1 MRIIYYL
8 SGIALAILAVNRP
21 KKYLEWLEDDIA
33 ISKDLMYLLF
43 VAYFV
48 VFLIVFNW
56 YIAIF
61 ATVCLIGSIILFNY
75 CRILYFIVKSK
86 FEK

>member
-1 MRIIYYL
+1 MRIIFYL

-21 KKYLEWLEDDIA
+21 KKYFEWLDDDIA

-48 VFLIVFNW
+48 VFLIIFNW

-61 ATVCLIGSIILFNY
+61 ATVCLIGSIVLLNY
-75 CRILYFIVKSK
+75 CRILYFIIKAK
-86 FEK
+86 IRK